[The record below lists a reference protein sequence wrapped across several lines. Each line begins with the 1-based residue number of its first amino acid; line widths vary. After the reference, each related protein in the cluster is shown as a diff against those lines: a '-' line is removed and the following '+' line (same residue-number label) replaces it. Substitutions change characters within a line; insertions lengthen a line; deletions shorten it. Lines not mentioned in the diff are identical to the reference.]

1 MTTRS
6 VGRWGEAEAASYVV
20 RLGWEIIARNWTC
33 RFGEIDLVARD
44 GDECV
49 FLEVKTRRGDSFG
62 TPEDAVTPAKR
73 RRLLRAA
80 ATYLDEQNAADQ
92 PWRID
97 VIAIEGRPGR
107 PPTRLDHY
115 REAIG
120 ADEGVYR

>member
-1 MTTRS
+1 MKPLS
-6 VGRWGEAEAASYVV
+6 VGRWGEAEAGTYLH
-20 RLGWEIIARNWTC
+20 RLGWEIVARNWTC

-44 GDECV
+44 GEEWV

-73 RRLLRAA
+73 RKLLRAA
-80 ATYLDEQNAADQ
+80 ASYLEGQNAADQ

-97 VIAIEGRPGR
+97 VIAVEGRPGR

-115 REAIG
+115 RDAFG
-120 ADEGVYR
+120 VDEDAYP